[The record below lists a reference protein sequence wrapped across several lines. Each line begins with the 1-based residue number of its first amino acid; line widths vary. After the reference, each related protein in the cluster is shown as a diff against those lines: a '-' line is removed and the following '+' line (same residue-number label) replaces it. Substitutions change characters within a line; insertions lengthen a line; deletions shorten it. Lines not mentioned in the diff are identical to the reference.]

1 MLRKLSNRRAAFTLV
16 ELLVVIAIIGI
27 LIGLLL
33 PAVQAAREAARRMQ
47 CTNNLKQLALAV
59 HNYTDVNQN
68 LPGFGW
74 GANQNYTPHVGV
86 LPQIE
91 QNARYAE
98 IYAAQ
103 ADYTNGSGKTGYNPY
118 SKDINAWSG
127 TIDAFLCPSD
137 GRSHEGANGF
147 AATNYCY
154 SMGDFEDEYYGQDP
168 GATRNK
174 RTFFGLTG
182 SGSSQSGWCVARPAN
197 FSACTDGL
205 SNTILMSERCAS
217 PTTGEPWQSISAQD
231 LSIFG
236 GILSGESAH
245 YYNPSICLTYR
256 DGRNYANY
264 GSAAPVA
271 SQGTYFG
278 YYGHNQARFSA
289 ILPPNSP
296 SCSYQKNGPHN
307 DASLYPPTSYHSGG
321 VNVAMADGSVRFIP
335 ETIHVDFSDGMTGKK
350 QKDNGYSGKS
360 SFGVWGAL
368 GSINGGETDLAF

>member
-1 MLRKLSNRRAAFTLV
+1 MNKFFKNNVRGANNGFTLV

-59 HNYTDVNQN
+59 HNYTDVNNN

-74 GANQNYTPHVGV
+74 GANQNYTAHVGI

-91 QNARYAE
+91 QGARFQQ
-98 IYAAQ
+98 IYGVQ
-103 ADYTNGSGKTGYNPY
+103 DQYYNGTGTDYNPY
-118 SKDINAWSG
+118 SGFAAWKG
-127 TIDAFLCPSD
+127 PIDAFVCPSD
-137 GRSHEGANGF
+137 GRARTGANGF
-147 AATNYCY
+147 AANNYCY

-174 RTFFGLTG
+174 RTFFGFTA
-182 SGSSQSGWCVARPAN
+182 SGTKQPGWCIARAAN
-197 FSACTDGL
+197 WSSCTDGL
-205 SNTILMSERCAS
+205 SNTVLMSERCTS
-217 PTTGEPWQSISAQD
+217 PSTDYSVADST
-231 LSIFG
+231 IFG
-236 GILSGESAH
+236 GILAAQTSH
-245 YYNPSICLTYR
+245 YYNPSVCLTFR

-264 GSAAPVA
+264 GSSKPVA

-278 YYGHNQARFSA
+278 YYAHNHARFST

-296 SCSYQKNGPHN
+296 SCTYDSNPQL
-307 DASLYPPTSYHSGG
+307 DASLYPATSYHSGG
-321 VNVAMADGSVRFIP
+321 VNVAMADGSVRFVSD
-335 ETIHVDFSDGMTGKK
+335 TINVDFSDGMTGKL

-360 SFGVWGAL
+360 SFGVWGAM
-368 GSINGGETDLAF
+368 GSINGGETNVQ